1 MKVNKLNV
9 RKLNLAGMLIAV
21 GVVCSPLNLP
31 IGVAKCFPVQH
42 IINVIA
48 GVFLGPFYA
57 LGMAFS
63 ASLIRN
69 ILGTGSILA
78 FPGSMCGAFL
88 CGYMYK
94 IFRKLPLAY
103 LGELIG
109 TGIFGSILAFPL
121 ASFILGN
128 KEVALFTFILP
139 FGISTLVGTII
150 AIPIVSVL
158 KRIKFVDEFLN
169 NEMIV

>member
-1 MKVNKLNV
+1 MKVNVKKLT
-9 RKLNLAGMLIAV
+9 LAGMLVAV
-21 GVVCSPLNLP
+21 GVVCSPLSLP
-31 IGVAKCFPVQH
+31 IGAAKCFPVQH

-63 ASLIRN
+63 TSLLRN
-69 ILGTGSILA
+69 IFGTGSILA

-94 IFRKLPLAY
+94 TFGKLPLAY

-109 TGIFGSILAFPL
+109 TGIIGSLLAFPL
-121 ASFILGN
+121 ASFVLGS
-128 KEVALFTFILP
+128 KEVALFTFVLP
-139 FGISTLVGTII
+139 FSLSTIGGTII
-150 AIPIVSVL
+150 AVFILTCYMKFTKPI
-158 KRIKFVDEFLN
+158 K
-169 NEMIV
+169 NEI